1 MNKNKFSKYLI
12 TLLIS
17 FTILFIIATFTVFW
31 KTGSEPSTLV
41 GCWFAFLSTELV
53 ALSSIKKAKVKKES
67 VGDENE

>member
-17 FTILFIIATFTVFW
+17 FTILFIIATFAVFW